1 MVAAGHPFL
10 PLLETF
16 GDAAMHEVFSEEAA
30 IRAWL
35 EVEMALAEAQADLGV
50 IPEAAAAAIREDLA
64 GLRLAPGTLAEGTR
78 HVGYPIL
85 PLLQAAGR
93 AARPEVRAWLHWGA
107 TTQDIMDTGLALQL
121 RDAVLRIEALEHD
134 LGSALV
140 RLATE
145 HRGTIMAGRTHGQ
158 QAVPTTF
165 GAKAAGWLDELTR
178 HHRRLRELRP
188 RLLVVQLFG
197 AGGTG
202 AALGASSPAVRR
214 RLAERLGLANVDVP
228 WHTSR
233 DGIAEVCFVVAAASG
248 LCVRIA
254 REVIDLART
263 EIWEVREAI
272 THGRGA
278 SSTMPQKANPI
289 LSESIVGLGTISA
302 TQLPAAWAAMQPR
315 HERAAGEWQV
325 EWDVVPALF
334 STAAGALARTS
345 EMLSGAVIDAERMR
359 ANLDAEGGLIMA
371 ESLMMA
377 LAPECGRARA
387 HDIVYDLCVSA
398 RRQGR
403 PLREVVEAELPADLA
418 ARLPPIASIVD
429 PQAYLGE
436 TGAIV
441 DAAVKA
447 WELEGSHA

>member
-1 MVAAGHPFL
+1 VSSTVFDSAIFRDM
-10 PLLETF
+10 F
-16 GDAAMHEVFSEEAA
+16 GTPQMRRVFSDDVYLEKC
-30 IRAWL
+30 L
-35 EVEMALAEAQADLGV
+35 EVEAALARAQAGIGM
-50 IPEAAAAAIREDLA
+50 IPAGAAQEISARAKAARLDLA
-64 GLRLAPGTLAEGTR
+64 RLKRETEI
-78 HVGYPIL
+78 VGYPIL
-85 PLLQAAGR
+85 PLVKQLAELCGDAGR
-93 AARPEVRAWLHWGA
+93 YVHWGA